1 MSDIYENK
9 EIKINSLFSE
19 FKKEGYT
26 SRDIINKDFL
36 INYLNNHS
44 STGLF
49 DQVILNKLFQV
60 LSLDSSN
67 EINIED
73 FISGY
78 LQFEEDIKN
87 NIEEL
92 NIKLNEKQKIYD
104 ELVENYK
111 RYKEEKLNSE
121 GLSEDSKIY
130 GEITEV
136 DIQRKLKG
144 IKEIIIKVIF
154 NDKLEEFHL
163 GLGELN
169 EIENM
174 KFEFKP
180 TSRKD
185 HFEFIM
191 QGLNNQQNVF
201 DIGRKVFSLTDVDT
215 QEEYLA
221 QIIIPEIDNK
231 EKISAYINTKIVIY
245 WNDNKY
251 YEEKIIKA
259 EEKLKKLIISLNKA
273 SNYLKKI
280 REIYGNLSKNQEIII
295 DFNNEKLI
303 EKNVNENKKEEKE
316 LEVEFNNEKLVQLET
331 DFNNNKEIKEK
342 NIQKE
347 NEIKEVINKEE
358 NQKDEIIQTNI
369 EEPKKVETKE
379 NEVQVS
385 NEDIQ
390 SVIRETAEIKEDEPL
405 NNNDNK
411 EIDNKEIIEKKE
423 IDNKEIDNKEIIE
436 KKEVE
441 KEIEIKNV
449 VNEEKLIRQ
458 SIKEILNEP
467 STLPVI
473 VRQKVNQIIYDKN
486 VTTLPLI
493 YGETKITYLKEGESP
508 GIGLNN
514 INGQNYLQVNEGIE
528 YTQEINQNNFQV
540 NQIQNYN
547 IEPQDIQINEIA
559 QSQNNYLQPEYGQ
572 NFISQ
577 SYSFEEYKKTNY

>member
-9 EIKINSLFSE
+9 EIKINSLFSG

-44 STGLF
+44 SAGLF

-154 NDKLEEFHL
+154 NDKSEEFHL

-191 QGLNNQQNVF
+191 QGLNNQQKVF
-201 DIGRKVFSLTDVDT
+201 DIGRKVFTLTDVDT

-231 EKISAYINTKIVIY
+231 EKIAAYINTKIVIY

-280 REIYGNLSKNQEIII
+280 REIYGNLSKNQEIIV

>member
-1 MSDIYENK
+1 M
-9 EIKINSLFSE
+9 
-19 FKKEGYT
+19 
-26 SRDIINKDFL
+26 
-36 INYLNNHS
+36 
-44 STGLF
+44 
-49 DQVILNKLFQV
+49 
-60 LSLDSSN
+60 SLDSSN

-201 DIGRKVFSLTDVDT
+201 DIGRKVFPLTDVDT

-273 SNYLKKI
+273 SNYLKK
-280 REIYGNLSKNQEIII
+280 
-295 DFNNEKLI
+295 
-303 EKNVNENKKEEKE
+303 NKRNIWK
-316 LEVEFNNEKLVQLET
+316 F
-331 DFNNNKEIKEK
+331 IKE
-342 NIQKE
+342 
-347 NEIKEVINKEE
+347 
-358 NQKDEIIQTNI
+358 
-369 EEPKKVETKE
+369 
-379 NEVQVS
+379 S
-385 NEDIQ
+385 
-390 SVIRETAEIKEDEPL
+390 R
-405 NNNDNK
+405 
-411 EIDNKEIIEKKE
+411 
-423 IDNKEIDNKEIIE
+423 
-436 KKEVE
+436 
-441 KEIEIKNV
+441 
-449 VNEEKLIRQ
+449 
-458 SIKEILNEP
+458 
-467 STLPVI
+467 
-473 VRQKVNQIIYDKN
+473 
-486 VTTLPLI
+486 
-493 YGETKITYLKEGESP
+493 
-508 GIGLNN
+508 
-514 INGQNYLQVNEGIE
+514 NY
-528 YTQEINQNNFQV
+528 
-540 NQIQNYN
+540 
-547 IEPQDIQINEIA
+547 
-559 QSQNNYLQPEYGQ
+559 S
-572 NFISQ
+572 
-577 SYSFEEYKKTNY
+577 

>member
-1 MSDIYENK
+1 M
-9 EIKINSLFSE
+9 
-19 FKKEGYT
+19 
-26 SRDIINKDFL
+26 
-36 INYLNNHS
+36 
-44 STGLF
+44 
-49 DQVILNKLFQV
+49 
-60 LSLDSSN
+60 SLDSSN

-231 EKISAYINTKIVIY
+231 EKIAAYINTKIVIY

-280 REIYGNLSKNQEIII
+280 REIYGNLSKNQEIIV

-405 NNNDNK
+405 NNNDKK

-493 YGETKITYLKEGESP
+493 YGETKITYLKEGKST

-514 INGQNYLQVNEGIE
+514 LNGQNYLQVNEGQE
-528 YTQEINQNNFQV
+528 YTQEINQNNFHV

-547 IEPQDIQINEIA
+547 IEPQDIQINEIT